1 MINDRKFEDI
11 KLEDRKFEDIKINIK
26 SENSWAKSAEET
38 RKKEFAMDGTSLK
51 ITKNISKMKIVR
63 IKDCISLD
71 TWMEDNYV
79 DSALVFDSLNVIP
92 TTHNS
97 GAVFPQKIECCIPW
111 LWAKCQ
117 GYTIR
122 DQLMMGIRCLDLR
135 LKLVRIGKD
144 GSEQDNRY
152 QIVHF
157 FDSTYTFMDI
167 MKDVNEFLETN
178 NGETV
183 FLMIKPEWNTRDKWN
198 FSDLEDLWGKI
209 KGFDRVL
216 KTRDEHVSMSQLRF
230 NQVRG
235 KIVIMPDGHIYN
247 TYNNNVDVLANV
259 KVNQGRDID
268 VIHGVNVLY
277 PNFLNRCE
285 NWNSQGVRHA
295 KQRIED
301 FLMLEKHRTS
311 SVERRMNGD
320 ESKLFPLV
328 ETNVVLFKGSIPP
341 YVVAKCMHPYLK
353 KECIQ
358 KECFTDE
365 GMCYVKR
372 LGFVMLDFANEGVVR
387 NLLTNNLCKYY

>member
-1 MINDRKFEDI
+1 
-11 KLEDRKFEDIKINIK
+11 
-26 SENSWAKSAEET
+26 
-38 RKKEFAMDGTSLK
+38 
-51 ITKNISKMKIVR
+51 
-63 IKDCISLD
+63 
-71 TWMEDNYV
+71 
-79 DSALVFDSLNVIP
+79 
-92 TTHNS
+92 
-97 GAVFPQKIECCIPW
+97 
-111 LWAKCQ
+111 
-117 GYTIR
+117 
-122 DQLMMGIRCLDLR
+122 
-135 LKLVRIGKD
+135 
-144 GSEQDNRY
+144 
-152 QIVHF
+152 
-157 FDSTYTFMDI
+157 
-167 MKDVNEFLETN
+167 
-178 NGETV
+178 
-183 FLMIKPEWNTRDKWN
+183 
-198 FSDLEDLWGKI
+198 
-209 KGFDRVL
+209 
-216 KTRDEHVSMSQLRF
+216 
-230 NQVRG
+230 
-235 KIVIMPDGHIYN
+235 MPDGHIYN

-259 KVNQGRDID
+259 RVNQGRDID